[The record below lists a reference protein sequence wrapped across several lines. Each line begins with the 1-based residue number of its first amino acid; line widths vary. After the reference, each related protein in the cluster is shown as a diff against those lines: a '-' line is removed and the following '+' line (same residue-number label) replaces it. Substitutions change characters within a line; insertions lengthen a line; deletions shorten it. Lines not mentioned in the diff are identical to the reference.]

1 MSLFTPNV
9 SIFISIFSHQILR
22 EKIGDLY
29 INIIN
34 KKISS
39 ESHNSETSEIENI
52 NFLVSEMSLDIC
64 RNAGALQLSS
74 LVVTADQMRRRG
86 VCSRTSTRSRGHLGQ
101 PGRLR
106 ARAVNEEGGELNRR
120 EQKTLI
126 SRR

>member
-1 MSLFTPNV
+1 MAIIVAFQLFARFSANV
-9 SIFISIFSHQILR
+9 SMFISIFSHQILR

-64 RNAGALQLSS
+64 RNAGPSS
-74 LVVTADQMRRRG
+74 CHRW
-86 VCSRTSTRSRGHLGQ
+86 S
-101 PGRLR
+101 
-106 ARAVNEEGGELNRR
+106 
-120 EQKTLI
+120 
-126 SRR
+126 